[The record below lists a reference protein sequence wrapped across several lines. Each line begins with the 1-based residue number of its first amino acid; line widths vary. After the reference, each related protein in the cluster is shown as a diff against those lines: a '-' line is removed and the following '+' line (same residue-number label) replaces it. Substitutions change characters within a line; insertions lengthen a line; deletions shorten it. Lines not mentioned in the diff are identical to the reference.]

1 VIVKHVWLDNTR
13 SADRLEGITEEGRK
27 RLCKHSV
34 LLWGARIEWLIGSLP
49 CPIGSLPCSIGSLRI
64 HFCAIGSLRVLFC
77 AIGSLRVQPNRQFV
91 CTVRLLRHRH
101 TVLFLARRFAYTVSD
116 TTRASDCE
124 LELTAFRQFAVN
136 AVGIRARAGCAV
148 I

>member
-49 CPIGSLPCSIGSLRI
+49 CP
-64 HFCAIGSLRVLFC
+64 IGSLRVLFC